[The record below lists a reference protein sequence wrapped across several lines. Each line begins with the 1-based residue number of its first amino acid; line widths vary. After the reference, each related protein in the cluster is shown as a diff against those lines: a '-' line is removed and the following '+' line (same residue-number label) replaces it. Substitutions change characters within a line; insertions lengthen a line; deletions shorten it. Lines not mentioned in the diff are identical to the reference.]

1 MKVPA
6 MTLKESVKHVCT
18 CGEGIKGFATQ
29 NVTSPA
35 SPPPKKKKA
44 SNTSALVT
52 SKILSPGTSPNAA
65 GPSGCTLVTYIL
77 CVVKEF
83 KVNTQMP
90 SGGLRSILNQML
102 NVSIFPNSY
111 VRKP

>member
-44 SNTSALVT
+44 SNTSAL
-52 SKILSPGTSPNAA
+52 SPLKF
-65 GPSGCTLVTYIL
+65 C
-77 CVVKEF
+77 
-83 KVNTQMP
+83 
-90 SGGLRSILNQML
+90 LRVQVQML
-102 NVSIFPNSY
+102 PAHLAVL
-111 VRKP
+111 

>member
-35 SPPPKKKKA
+35 SPPPKKKRHQ
-44 SNTSALVT
+44 TQVLW
-52 SKILSPGTSPNAA
+52 SPLKF
-65 GPSGCTLVTYIL
+65 C
-77 CVVKEF
+77 
-83 KVNTQMP
+83 
-90 SGGLRSILNQML
+90 LRVQVQML
-102 NVSIFPNSY
+102 PAHLAVL
-111 VRKP
+111 